1 MGGYNSLNFLI
12 YPSLTLF
19 PNHRHA
25 NRKSLK
31 CTFLYLNLYYT
42 HKFFLQI
49 WSKGLQLLTNAP
61 LPRFLGGD
69 IIEESSNKREIS
81 KLFLINL
88 CICMSINMMQLLVK
102 ALQNQKFALSY
113 LDNMRVNLINNFLD
127 VFGSKRALICLVLMT
142 LFMISQQKI
151 FSLAASGKP
160 YLFSL
165 SFQTLGFIPQIITYS
180 GHPPR

>member
-1 MGGYNSLNFLI
+1 MGGYNPIIFLI
-12 YPSLTLF
+12 YPYLTLF
-19 PNHRHA
+19 SNHGKA
-25 NRKSLK
+25 NRKSSN
-31 CTFLYLNLYYT
+31 CTFLYSKLYFT

-88 CICMSINMMQLLVK
+88 CICMSINMLQLLVK

-113 LDNMRVNLINNFLD
+113 LDNMRVNLINNFMD
-127 VFGSKRALICLVLMT
+127 VFGSKRALICLFLMT
-142 LFMISQQKI
+142 LFMIFQQKI
-151 FSLAASGKP
+151 LTLAASGKP